1 MPEHDDDTK
10 RLRTLC
16 ALVVVIA
23 GVLFATLWPFDP
35 FPSNQ
40 VSWLPNANGVRF
52 GTHGVVISKSPLTAP
67 TTSAGESCSLEV
79 FLSPEET
86 ARSYTILNF
95 YVPENPVQFR
105 VRQWTDGLLVTRNVL
120 DPRDSDSRG
129 SNPRQK
135 AKAVKFDVD
144 HAFQPGKLL
153 LLTMTSGARGTTV
166 YLDGRKAQVF
176 PRFSILRN
184 DLAGEIV
191 IGTSAVDYQT
201 WPGEVHG
208 LAIYSKELLP
218 EDVVRHYETW
228 TTKANPPDLDGVV
241 TRYAFNEKAGREIH
255 SSVVSGPDL
264 EIPSTF
270 RIPHKALLRSPIREF
285 EVTWKYLS
293 DVLLN
298 IVGFVPVGFL
308 LCAFFALSRPR
319 RNAFLYA
326 VLVGGMLSFAIEVMQ
341 AYVPRRVSGVTDIIT
356 NTLGSALGAWLAQP
370 RFVQAV
376 LSSTGS
382 KDEESGKIK

>member
-1 MPEHDDDTK
+1 MKGRHAMPEHDDMT
-10 RLRTLC
+10 RLRTRC
-16 ALVVVIA
+16 ALVTIIA

-52 GTHGVVISKSPLTAP
+52 GSHGVIVSKSPLAASM
-67 TTSAGESCSLEV
+67 TSAGESCSLEL

-95 YVPENPVQFR
+95 YVPENPGQFR
-105 VRQWTDGLLVTRNVL
+105 VRQWTDGLLVTRNF
-120 DPRDSDSRG
+120 RDSRG
-129 SNPRQK
+129 RHK
-135 AKAVKFDVD
+135 LRGVKFDVD
-144 HAFQPGKLL
+144 HAFEPGKLV
-153 LLTMTSGARGTTV
+153 LLTITSGAGGTTV

-176 PRFSILRN
+176 PRFSILRS

-201 WPGEVHG
+201 WPGEVRG

-218 EDVVRHYETW
+218 EDVLRHYETW
-228 TTKANPPDLDGVV
+228 TTGDAGPPDLDGAVS
-241 TRYAFNEKAGREIH
+241 RYAFTEKAGREIH
-255 SSVVSGPDL
+255 NSVATGPEL
-264 EIPSTF
+264 VIPSTF
-270 RIPHKALLRSPIREF
+270 RIPHKAFLRSPIREF
-285 EVTWKYLS
+285 EVTGRYLS

-319 RNAFLYA
+319 KNAFLYA
-326 VLVGGMLSFAIEVMQ
+326 VLAGGMLSLAIEVMQ
-341 AYVPRRVSGVTDIIT
+341 AYIPQRVSGVTDIIT

-370 RFVQAV
+370 NFIRAV
-376 LSSTGS
+376 LRT
-382 KDEESGKIK
+382 ESREK